1 MRFAGFT
8 LALAGIFA
16 GNALGQA
23 PTVGG
28 LLNNYSYTL
37 PGLPNYGIAQG
48 SIVAIFGTNFS
59 STNVSASLPL
69 QTTLN
74 GVTINVTVNGTTTQP
89 LIYFVGPGQINAVL
103 PSATPVGT
111 GTIAV
116 TTSAGASAAF
126 PIQVVESAFGL
137 LTFNNGSGPVSGYDA
152 SNSYA
157 SMNFLAASN
166 PGDVLELWGTGLGPV
181 QDDATGGAVSAPAEV
196 LIGGI
201 SATLNYHGRSQFI
214 GLDQINVVV
223 PAGVSGCNVSVVVV
237 TGSYVSNFGTLAVAA
252 SGRTCADASN
262 PLSTAI
268 LDKIAQT
275 GTFSV
280 GVVSLNEITTPGID
294 GIGAGTTV
302 VTLPGTTENGGAI
315 FFKITAAQF
324 NAGAHATASIGSCA
338 VSFYNASATSQIP
351 PPAFTFTYLNAGLDV
366 NINGPDG
373 AIAMPLQ
380 TVQSGGNT
388 INVYSTPQA
397 DTSFIPASG
406 GTFNFDNG
414 SGGPDVGAFTAQ
426 LQMASPLV
434 WSNMGSISTVT
445 RSNGLTVNWTGGDPS
460 TYASIT
466 GLSFGSVNG
475 SITDFVVGDFT
486 CQAPTS
492 AGTFTVPSA
501 VLLSL
506 PASTTIAGIS
516 FSALSVSSHT
526 GPVTFTAT
534 GLDVGWAEASVENTI
549 TVTYQ

>member
-48 SIVAIFGTNFS
+48 SIFDIFGTHFS
-59 STNVSASLPL
+59 STNVFASQPL
-69 QTTLN
+69 LTTLG
-74 GVTINVTVNGTTTQP
+74 GVSISVTVNGTTTQP
-89 LIYFVGPGQINAVL
+89 LIYFVGSGQIDAVL

-111 GTIAV
+111 GTITV
-116 TTSAGASAAF
+116 TTSAGVSAPF

-137 LTFNNGSGPVSGYDA
+137 LTFNNGSGPVSGFDA

-157 SMNFLAASN
+157 SMNFSAATN

-181 QDDATGGAVSAPAEV
+181 QDDAKGGPVSAPAQV
-196 LIGGI
+196 YIGGVL
-201 SATLNYHGRSQFI
+201 ATVNYHGRSQFA

-223 PAGVSGCNVSVVVV
+223 PAGVSGCYVSVVVV
-237 TGSYVSNFGTLAVAA
+237 TGSYVSNFGTLPVAA
-252 SGRTCADASN
+252 SGRTCSDTSS
-262 PLSTAI
+262 PLTSSI
-268 LDKIAQT
+268 
-275 GTFSV
+275 
-280 GVVSLNEITTPGID
+280 LNEIAQKGTLSIGVVLLNKTTTPGIM
-294 GIGAGTTV
+294 GIGGGTTDRGSADFLKF
-302 VTLPGTTENGGAI
+302 TY
-315 FFKITAAQF
+315 AQF
-324 NAGAHATASIGSCA
+324 NAGAFASAAKTASIGSCV
-338 VSFYNASATSQIP
+338 VSTYSAKSTGGTP
-351 PPAFTFTYLNAGLDV
+351 PPLFQLTFLNAGPDV

-380 TVQSGGNT
+380 TLQSGGNT
-388 INVYSTPQA
+388 INFYSTPTA

-414 SGGPDVGAFTAQ
+414 TGGGPDVGAFKAQ

-445 RSNGLTVNWTGGDPS
+445 RTNGVTVNWTGGDPS
-460 TYASIT
+460 TYVNIT
-466 GLSFGSVNG
+466 GSSFGSVNG
-475 SITDFVVGDFT
+475 STTDFVVGDFT

-492 AGTFTVPSA
+492 ALTFTVPSP

-506 PASTTIAGIS
+506 PPSATVGGFS
-516 FSALSVSSHT
+516 FSSLSVSNVT
-526 GPVTFTAT
+526 GPVSLTAS
-534 GLDVGWAEASVENTI
+534 GLDVGWAEASVDNTI